1 MPRNSYVTHVA
12 SCNEPRL
19 ATQRSVVQI
28 TTSAL
33 YLIFYTERFCT
44 IKVFKNSLKHQ
55 RRMWRTS
62 VCRCVAGTV
71 LVIQVC
77 VYVQVHSSFGRL
89 GGQGL
94 GCRCVSSL
102 TWRMGLRPIWMRAGK
117 DVRWTGTEARRAL
130 YRSEHTGVPARVA
143 RRSVSPVSR

>member
-1 MPRNSYVTHVA
+1 MTTDYYVSHVA
-12 SCNEPRL
+12 SCNNPRL
-19 ATQRSVVQI
+19 ATCRSVVRI
-28 TTSAL
+28 AKNAS
-33 YLIFYTERFCT
+33 YLIFYSARFCT

-55 RRMWRTS
+55 PRMWRTS
-62 VCRCVAGTV
+62 VCRCAAGTV